1 MVEAL
6 LSVSCEA
13 SHLPS
18 VQTADLTG
26 PARSPTE
33 IHVSI
38 HSWQRRHTVPIAVLG
53 AALALGAAGP
63 ALASPGQAT
72 DSLRSSTLSAQSLA
86 ETIAG
91 PAEVTN
97 ATFTGNDVQ
106 AGTFSGL
113 PGDGNAVT
121 DGVALTSGSLIDAD
135 PQADSDVDFTRSSVL
150 GPNHDLTTTGDLG
163 GAGDEALDSLSG
175 ADTYDAATLE
185 FDVTATASTFVMFYG
200 FGSEEYA
207 GGASSAPDAWQSR
220 GFKDVLS
227 IQVNGTECA
236 TVPDSD
242 ASVNA
247 ATVNESSNSQFY
259 TSNVSGHEPGSI
271 DVEFNGFTSAL
282 ACRTAVTPGEQVH
295 VRIAIAD
302 TLDGQLDS
310 TVLMRTGG
318 LGFTDAP
325 PTDPC
330 TSTTSRLPS
339 AVSSTI
345 VGANAGTASTTTTAT
360 TDAARARLG
369 PKLTAVTTAPGTAA
383 NAVTRR
389 VPPRG
394 AAVMKG
400 PSVWLY
406 PKADSGKPPNG
417 NRCCTASNNTRAA
430 GVSSH
435 QPDQRLRKAA
445 SLGDTAATSINSSA

>member
-33 IHVSI
+33 IHVSR
-38 HSWQRRHTVPIAVLG
+38 HSGQRRHTVPIAVLG

-175 ADTYDAATLE
+175 ADTYDAARLE

-325 PTDPC
+325 LTDPC
-330 TSTTSRLPS
+330 TTTGGTCALPADPS
-339 AVSSTI
+339 ASATSSAGSSS
-345 VGANAGTASTTTTAT
+345 GAMTSTDPAEAAPSSSSDVITAPAATAA
-360 TDAARARLG
+360 DAVARAPGRRGLARTG
-369 PKLTAVTTAPGTAA
+369 APTAA
-383 NAVTRR
+383 WALGALTLVGGGLLLMRR
-389 VPPRG
+389 RREG
-394 AAVMKG
+394 
-400 PSVWLY
+400 
-406 PKADSGKPPNG
+406 
-417 NRCCTASNNTRAA
+417 
-430 GVSSH
+430 
-435 QPDQRLRKAA
+435 
-445 SLGDTAATSINSSA
+445 

>member
-207 GGASSAPDAWQSR
+207 GGSR
-220 GFKDVLS
+220 
-227 IQVNGTECA
+227 
-236 TVPDSD
+236 
-242 ASVNA
+242 
-247 ATVNESSNSQFY
+247 
-259 TSNVSGHEPGSI
+259 TS
-271 DVEFNGFTSAL
+271 
-282 ACRTAVTPGEQVH
+282 
-295 VRIAIAD
+295 
-302 TLDGQLDS
+302 
-310 TVLMRTGG
+310 
-318 LGFTDAP
+318 
-325 PTDPC
+325 
-330 TSTTSRLPS
+330 
-339 AVSSTI
+339 
-345 VGANAGTASTTTTAT
+345 
-360 TDAARARLG
+360 
-369 PKLTAVTTAPGTAA
+369 
-383 NAVTRR
+383 
-389 VPPRG
+389 
-394 AAVMKG
+394 
-400 PSVWLY
+400 
-406 PKADSGKPPNG
+406 
-417 NRCCTASNNTRAA
+417 
-430 GVSSH
+430 
-435 QPDQRLRKAA
+435 
-445 SLGDTAATSINSSA
+445 